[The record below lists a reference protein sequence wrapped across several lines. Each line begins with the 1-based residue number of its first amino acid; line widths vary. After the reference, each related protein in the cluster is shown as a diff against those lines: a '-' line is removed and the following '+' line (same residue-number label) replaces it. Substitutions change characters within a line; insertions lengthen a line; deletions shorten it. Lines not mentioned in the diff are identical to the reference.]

1 MRTEPPLRVHALI
14 SSLTWGGAEMLLAH
28 LAEGAPAAGLELSV
42 GYLNDV
48 DGAPAAEPLRRRGI
62 EPTLVPID
70 SLLGPSDLRRVRRHL
85 ATGDW
90 DVLHTH
96 LGYADL
102 MGGVA
107 ARSLGR
113 PAVASIHVAEQPAGL
128 RDRVK
133 ARLMALA
140 RRRCAARVIAP
151 SESARRWYLSTG
163 WDRPERVVTV
173 HNGVAAEAPA
183 PGTGPAVRAE
193 LGLGPGDLVAA
204 IVTVLRAGKGHD
216 VAIAAVAELRER
228 FPGLRLL
235 VLGEGPARAEVERLA
250 APLGDAA
257 ILTGHRDDVV
267 RVLAAVD
274 VLVHPSSADAFPTA
288 LLEAMAAGVPVVA
301 TAVGGIPEIVEDG
314 ETGTLL
320 APPPE
325 PGAFAAALEALLA
338 DPERRARMG
347 ARGRERWEERFSA
360 ERWAQRLRAVY
371 EQALAEAGGRR

>member
-1 MRTEPPLRVHALI
+1 MRRTSRAV
-14 SSLTWGGAEMLLAH
+14 
-28 LAEGAPAAGLELSV
+28 
-42 GYLNDV
+42 
-48 DGAPAAEPLRRRGI
+48 
-62 EPTLVPID
+62 
-70 SLLGPSDLRRVRRHL
+70 
-85 ATGDW
+85 ATATS
-90 DVLHTH
+90 LHTH

-102 MGGVA
+102 MGGA
-107 ARSLGR
+107 GR
-113 PAVASIHVAEQPAGL
+113 PLARAPGGGQLHVAEQPAG
-128 RDRVK
+128 RATGAK

-216 VAIAAVAELRER
+216 VAICARWRSCASAS
-228 FPGLRLL
+228 PDCGCSCS
-235 VLGEGPARAEVERLA
+235 GEGPARAEVERLA

-274 VLVHPSSADAFPTA
+274 VLVAPVLGRRVPTA

-314 ETGTLL
+314 ETGRL

-325 PGAFAAALEALLA
+325 P
-338 DPERRARMG
+338 RRVRGG
-347 ARGRERWEERFSA
+347 ARGAAGRPRAPGADGRA
-360 ERWAQRLRAVY
+360 RAGALGGALQRRALGAAPAGRLRAG
-371 EQALAEAGGRR
+371 ARGGGRRR